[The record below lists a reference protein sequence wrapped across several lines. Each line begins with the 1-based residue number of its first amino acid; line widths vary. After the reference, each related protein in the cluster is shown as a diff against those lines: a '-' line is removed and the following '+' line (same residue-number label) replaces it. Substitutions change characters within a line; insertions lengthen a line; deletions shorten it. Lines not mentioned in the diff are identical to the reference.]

1 MHKIKIVTKGGLIPK
16 KDPVVIP
23 EIYFGSFS
31 NDISTLLT
39 YEDLCRYKK
48 KQQLATD
55 LWNIGYCFCV
65 AKTKGAFYNN
75 TIAFIAYDEYE
86 DFPVWIIICAKDDFN
101 NQIHYKY
108 YDATSQNRKSEFSWA
123 LPAIQTDTQFNKL
136 SNWLSDKAATLY
148 LYYNNKH
155 SRKDNSAIWIRIFV
169 KLVS

>member
-86 DFPVWIIICAKDDFN
+86 DFPVWIIICN
-101 NQIHYKY
+101 NYNNRVHYEY
-108 YDATSQNRKSEFSWA
+108 YDATSQNGKSEFSWA
-123 LPAIQTDTQFNKL
+123 LPAVQTDTQFNKF
-136 SNWLSDKAATLY
+136 SNWLSDKTATLK
-148 LYYNNKH
+148 LYYISKH
-155 SRKDNSAIWIRIFV
+155 SRKDNSAI
-169 KLVS
+169 

>member
-75 TIAFIAYDEYE
+75 TIAFINRVHYE
-86 DFPVWIIICAKDDFN
+86 
-101 NQIHYKY
+101 Y
-108 YDATSQNRKSEFSWA
+108 YDAASQNRKSEFSWA
-123 LPAIQTDTQFNKL
+123 LPAVQTDTQFNKFL
-136 SNWLSDKAATLY
+136 N
-148 LYYNNKH
+148 
-155 SRKDNSAIWIRIFV
+155 
-169 KLVS
+169 